1 MNEIAIQAE
10 NVRKVYRLYTQPHYR
25 LLDMFGLLRDKS
37 VYSEHV
43 AVDNV
48 SLTIRRGEK
57 VALIGRNGAGKSTLL
72 KLVTQVVPLTAGKLD
87 VRGRTHVLLQ
97 LGTGFHPD
105 FTGKENVYAY
115 LAHLGLTGKAADE
128 KYAEIVDFAE
138 LEEYI
143 HQPIKTY
150 SSGMNVRLMFA
161 ASTAVAPEILVLDE
175 VLGVGDAYFAQKSFR
190 RITSLCEQDG
200 TTVLL
205 VSHDLYSASR
215 LCQRVLWIDRGR
227 VVMDQ
232 DAPTVIKA
240 YEDSIREQEERRLRQ
255 RNRQAR
261 AKLAGG
267 EVPAGAT
274 QVTVEFRGRGNRLQ
288 PAAVHFS
295 RVTLYSGETPLA
307 SLPVSATSTGESG
320 DSHLETAEGCWGDVA
335 MWQGRG
341 ARALLNYG
349 SPFHKVSGVLVV
361 PGGLTAA
368 DLAHLALVVDYGSDV
383 PCDVVARAFVDGHE
397 IDLGS
402 LTPSQGTW
410 CRERLAWPQG
420 EVEQLAEPLPEINT
434 TGIHGTGVITVNEV
448 LTRNGKGQPTT
459 QFRWGESL
467 ELEIGYRIPQPGFR
481 ERAQVLV
488 AWHRDGVQD
497 VCRFLTRDLLFDQH
511 AQPAGTIRMRIP
523 SLSLTNGTYTLT
535 VMIAE
540 AGYYDREQTVF
551 YTLNPGVYNCLSRIA
566 EVVIQG
572 GGLFV
577 SGTVAMGDADWSLTG
592 ESAEVASA
600 SRGWT
605 QHAA

>member
-1 MNEIAIQAE
+1 MNDIAIQAE

-25 LLDMFGLLRDKS
+25 LLDMFGLLRDRS

-72 KLVTQVVPLTAGKLD
+72 KLVTQVVPLTSGKLD
-87 VRGRTHVLLQ
+87 IRGRTHVLLQ

-128 KYAEIVDFAE
+128 KYGEIVDFAE

-190 RITSLCEQDG
+190 RITSLCEHEG

-232 DAPTVIKA
+232 EAPTVIKA

-261 AKLAGG
+261 TQAGG
-267 EVPAGAT
+267 SETPAGVT
-274 QVTVEFRGRGNRLQ
+274 RVTVEFRGRGNRLQ
-288 PAAVHFS
+288 PAPVHFS

-307 SLPVSATSTGESG
+307 SLPVNSNSAAGEHE
-320 DSHLETAEGCWGDVA
+320 SHLETAEGCWGELTT
-335 MWQGRG
+335 WQRRES
-341 ARALLNYG
+341 RALLDYG

-361 PGGLTAA
+361 PGGLSPA
-368 DLAHLALVVDYGSDV
+368 DLEHLQLLVDYGSDV
-383 PCDVVARAFVDGHE
+383 PCDVVARAFVEGRE
-397 IDLGS
+397 IDLGT
-402 LTPSQGTW
+402 LPPSDGNW
-410 CRERLAWPQG
+410 CRAKLTWPSG

-434 TGIHGTGVITVNEV
+434 TGIHGTGVITVTDV
-448 LTRNGKGQPTT
+448 LTRNGQGQPTT
-459 QFRWGESL
+459 QFRWGEPL
-467 ELEIGYRIPQPGFR
+467 ELEINYRIPQPGFR

-497 VCRFLTRDLLFDQH
+497 VCRFLTRDLLFDQ
-511 AQPAGTIRMRIP
+511 QTEPQGTIRMRIP
-523 SLSLTNGTYTLT
+523 SLALTNGTYTLT

-540 AGYYDREQTVF
+540 AGYYDREQTMF

-577 SGTVAMGDADWSLTG
+577 SGTVAMGEADWSLTG
-592 ESAEVASA
+592 NKPEIAAA
-600 SRGWT
+600 TRGWT